1 MKKKS
6 TTFGLTPGKI
16 SNLLKVCAES
26 FGNDVDMETKQ
37 KKTELLQDRLS
48 ETLLTGSLKGSPLSK
63 ELAHLCHISGIAAG
77 ESIRNLLINPGT
89 DIKLIEKIKEHGKS
103 LSQSTKADAEHDIA
117 NAIYYAAIAHALIYQ
132 NLKITKFSYK
142 ELEKALSFFTQ
153 TDWVSTDLRELFAK
167 AVKYCKYQSEKIA
180 EEKYDDFY
188 HT

>member
-26 FGNDVDMETKQ
+26 SNKDVDMETKQ

-48 ETLLTGSLKGSPLSK
+48 ETLLTGSSKNSPLSK
-63 ELAHLCHISGIAAG
+63 ELTHLCYISGIAAG

-89 DIKLIEKIKEHGKS
+89 DIELIEKIKEYGKS
-103 LSQSTKADAEHDIA
+103 LSQSTKADVEHDIA
-117 NAIYYAAIAHALIYQ
+117 NAIYYASIAHALIYQ
-132 NLKITKFSYK
+132 NSKITKFTYK

-153 TDWVSTDLRELFAK
+153 TDWVSTDLLELFAK
-167 AVKYCKYQSEKIA
+167 AVKYCQDQLKKNKEGGK
-180 EEKYDDFY
+180 ENE
-188 HT
+188 